1 MNCRVKKTKI
11 SGTLVCPPNKSYT
24 HRAIFLASLA
34 DGKSIIKN
42 VLYSRD
48 TNATISACKNF
59 GATIIKDN
67 SSLTITGIKKI
78 KSASEIDASNSGTT
92 IRIASAIAS
101 LAEGK
106 TILSGDESLRQRPM
120 QPILD
125 ALESIGARCSSANG
139 KPPLSITGK
148 VNGGEVTIP
157 GNISS
162 QFVSALMIIGPLS
175 EKGIVLNIDGDLVS
189 KPYLDAT
196 IASMEKFGV
205 AIKTVKPYKSYV
217 TSPQKYKPTTFTVP
231 SDFSSLAILLSAAIL
246 LGDNITIKT
255 TVEDL
260 PQADKTILD
269 ILKRLGAKIDFD
281 RDIFTVK
288 SQELLKGGKFDLN
301 DSPDL
306 LPPLAILSLKSS
318 KPIHIFNVK
327 HARYKETDRIAIL
340 ARELKKLG
348 VKVEEKEDG
357 LVLESPDKLQA
368 ADLNSENDHRLFMAF
383 CIAGMYVGNCTVSN
397 PESIDVSYPDFIS
410 DLKKVGGKI
419 ELN

>member
-1 MNCRVKKTKI
+1 MNCRVEKTKI

-34 DGKSIIKN
+34 DGKSVIKN

-48 TNATISACKNF
+48 TNATISACKSF
-59 GATIIKDN
+59 GATVIQDN
-67 SSLTITGIKKI
+67 SSLTVNGIKEV
-78 KSASEIDASNSGTT
+78 KSPSEIDASNSGTT
-92 IRIASAIAS
+92 IRIAAAIAA
-101 LAEGK
+101 LGKGK
-106 TILSGDESLRQRPM
+106 TVLSGDESLKQRPM
-120 QPILD
+120 QPLLD
-125 ALESIGARCSSANG
+125 ALESIGAKCSSANG
-139 KPPLSITGK
+139 KPPISITGK
-148 VNGGEVTIP
+148 VKGGEVTIP

-162 QFVSALMIIGPLS
+162 QFVSALMIMSPLTES
-175 EKGIVLNIDGDLVS
+175 GLVLNIDGDLVS

-196 IASMEKFGV
+196 IAAMKKFGV
-205 AIKTVKPYKSYV
+205 IVKTAKPYKNYI
-217 TSPQKYKPTTFTVP
+217 SPQQKYKPTTFTVP
-231 SDFSSLAILLSAAIL
+231 SDFSSLAMLLSASIL

-255 TVEDL
+255 TIDDL
-260 PQADKTILD
+260 PQADKAIFD
-269 ILKRLGAKIDFD
+269 ILKNLGAVVNIEKDSVI
-281 RDIFTVK
+281 VQ
-288 SQELLKGGKFDLN
+288 SQKPLNGGKFDLSN
-301 DSPDL
+301 SPDL

-348 VKVEEKEDG
+348 VSIEEKEDG
-357 LVLESPDKLQA
+357 LILESTDKLHS

-410 DLKKVGGKI
+410 DLKRVGGKI
-419 ELN
+419 LLS